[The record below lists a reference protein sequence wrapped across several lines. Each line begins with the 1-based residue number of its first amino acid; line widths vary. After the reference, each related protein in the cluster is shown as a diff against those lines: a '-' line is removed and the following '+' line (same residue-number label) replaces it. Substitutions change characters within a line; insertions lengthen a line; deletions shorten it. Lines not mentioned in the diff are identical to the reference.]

1 MRYLRHLG
9 QLHTTRAFLAAA
21 TATAALT
28 GLAACAPGGGSD
40 DEVEQEDDGT
50 LSYLYFT
57 DGPDEQ
63 ATRDLIAEYEQQTG
77 VKVDLEVV
85 PFDNLEQRLQAR
97 LSGGNAPDVA
107 RLTNITPFRGDLLDL
122 GQFEEKALDDV
133 FLDGADSY
141 VTGPGGEL
149 LAVPSDLTMNGPLV
163 NVDQFEAAG
172 VPLPS
177 PDEPWTW
184 DEMVAAA
191 EEVQQAGDTQYA
203 VAMDVSGHRFSTMLS
218 QYGTGFFD
226 AGGTEVALDVDK
238 ATAAIERF
246 AELNDSGA
254 MPADLWIGAGTRY
267 EGANEIFLAEQVPVY
282 LSGNWQVS
290 AFDADAAF
298 DWRAVPNP
306 CQEECGGF
314 PGGKFMVSF
323 EQSPR
328 QETAADF
335 IAFMN
340 SRDSQERLGQ
350 DANFLP
356 TRKDLIDSGLTYPTR
371 DADMGV
377 FLDDVQRTP
386 EAAYGTAFSPG
397 FDAVAD
403 ATVLELSKVLAGESS
418 PREAAEA
425 MLAAAEEAVE
435 EIR

>member
-1 MRYLRHLG
+1 MTHI
-9 QLHTTRAFLAAA
+9 RAFLAAA
-21 TATAALT
+21 IVTASLT
-28 GLAACAPGGGSD
+28 GLAACAPDGGSD
-40 DEVEQEDDGT
+40 EDVEQQDDGT

-63 ATRDLIAEYEQQTG
+63 ATRDLIAEYERQTG
-77 VKVDLEVV
+77 VTVDLEIV

-97 LSGGNAPDVA
+97 LSGGNPPDVA
-107 RLTNITPFRGDLLDL
+107 RLTNIAPFRGDLLDL
-122 GQFEEKALDDV
+122 SQFEGEALDDV

-141 VTGPGGEL
+141 VTGPGGAL

-163 NVDQFEAAG
+163 NVEQFEAAG

-191 EEVQQAGDTQYA
+191 QEVQQANDTQNA
-203 VAMDVSGHRFSTMLS
+203 IAMDVSGHRFSTMLS
-218 QYGTGFFD
+218 QYGTSFFTAD
-226 AGGTEVALDVDK
+226 GTEVALDVEQ

-246 AELNDSGA
+246 ADLNASGA
-254 MPADLWIGAGTRY
+254 MPSDLWLQAGSRY

-290 AFDADAAF
+290 AFDADAPF
-298 DWRAVPNP
+298 EWQAVPNP

-328 QETAADF
+328 QESAADF

-340 SRDSQERLGQ
+340 SRESQERLDQ
-350 DANFLP
+350 EANFLP
-356 TRKDLIDSGLTYPTR
+356 TRKDLISSGVTYPAR

-377 FLDDVQRTP
+377 FLDDVERTP
-386 EAAYGTAFSPG
+386 EAAYGTAYSPA
-397 FDAVAD
+397 FTAAAD
-403 ATVLELSKVLAGESS
+403 ATVVELSKVLAGDQS

-425 MLAAAEEAVE
+425 IRTAAEDALED
-435 EIR
+435 IQ

>member
-1 MRYLRHLG
+1 MAHV
-9 QLHTTRAFLAAA
+9 RAVRPVRARRSIRSLLAVA
-21 TATAALT
+21 TLT
-28 GLAACAPGGGSD
+28 GLAAACAPGGGSD

-63 ATRDLIAEYEQQTG
+63 ATRDLIAEYEEQTG

-85 PFDNLEQRLQAR
+85 PFDSLEQRLQAR
-97 LSGGNAPDVA
+97 LSGGNPPDVA
-107 RLTNITPFRGDLLDL
+107 RLTNIAPFRGDLLDL
-122 GQFEEKALDDV
+122 NQFEKKSLDDV

-172 VPLPS
+172 VPLPP
-177 PDEPWTW
+177 PDDPWTW

-191 EEVQQAGDTQYA
+191 EEVQEASDTQYA
-203 VAMDVSGHRFSTMLS
+203 ISMDVSGHRFSTMLS
-218 QYGTGFFD
+218 QYGTSFFNAD
-226 AGGTEVALDVDK
+226 GTEAALDVDK

-254 MPADLWIGAGTRY
+254 MPADLWLQAGTRY
-267 EGANEIFLAEQVPVY
+267 EGANEIFLAEQTPVY

-290 AFDADAAF
+290 AFDADATF
-298 DWRAVPNP
+298 DWQAVPNP

-340 SRDSQERLGQ
+340 SRESQERLDQ
-350 DANFLP
+350 AANFLP
-356 TRKDLIDSGLTYPTR
+356 TRKDLIDSGVTYPTR

-377 FLDDVQRTP
+377 FLDDVERTP
-386 EAAYGTAFSPG
+386 EAAYGSAYSPAF
-397 FDAVAD
+397 AAAAD
-403 ATVLELSKVLAGESS
+403 ATVVELSKVLAGDSS
-418 PREAAEA
+418 PRDAAEA
-425 MLAAAEEAVE
+425 IRAAAEEAVE
-435 EIR
+435 ELK